1 MSVAEAFSHFDANT
15 MFDNALA
22 RVRRTIGVRE
32 LPHTVSVRD
41 YLDAQGLTAVASTSH
56 DGSSMAAANE
66 SVAHTPYHSSL
77 VASRH
82 TRRSRRALRA

>member
-32 LPHTVSVRD
+32 LPSTVSVQD
-41 YLDAQGLTAVASTSH
+41 YLDAQGLLSPTPASAEHTPV
-56 DGSSMAAANE
+56 AANQ
-66 SVAHTPYHSSL
+66 SVAYPAYRARTL
-77 VASRH
+77 AQ
-82 TRRSRRALRA
+82 RRSRQERRSLRA